1 MGEYHITI
9 KTGRGF
15 FVALAC
21 GLCGAIVIAAALLYF
36 VVTSDLLGRLSLR
49 ISLEQQYLKARMAA
63 SFPVLADIDQSLNV
77 PLDETISV
85 TVPFEQHFSIPF
97 NKTLEVPIELNT
109 TIPVYMTVPFKSDI
123 PIETEV
129 FVDTDIKTSILGIP
143 VSVPVK
149 GYIPVKTTIPV
160 DQQVEVQ
167 EDFALA
173 LRTPVSVDIKDTFQ
187 IPIKTVFSAEI
198 PLKADL
204 TIPFKEH
211 VQANVSLEGAMAEE
225 IPNLY
230 ILDNTLDFKVNQ
242 MRLVWKDKN

>member
-1 MGEYHITI
+1 
-9 KTGRGF
+9 
-15 FVALAC
+15 V
-21 GLCGAIVIAAALLYF
+21 
-36 VVTSDLLGRLSLR
+36 
-49 ISLEQQYLKARMAA
+49 
-63 SFPVLADIDQSLNV
+63 
-77 PLDETISV
+77 
-85 TVPFEQHFSIPF
+85 
-97 NKTLEVPIELNT
+97 
-109 TIPVYMTVPFKSDI
+109 
-123 PIETEV
+123 
-129 FVDTDIKTSILGIP
+129 LGIP

-173 LRTPVSVDIKDTFQ
+173 LRTPVSVDIDDVFQ

-211 VQANVSLEGAMAEE
+211 VQANVSLEGAIAEE

-230 ILDNTLDFKVNQ
+230 ILDNTLDFKLNQ
-242 MRLVWKDKN
+242 MRLVWKDKP